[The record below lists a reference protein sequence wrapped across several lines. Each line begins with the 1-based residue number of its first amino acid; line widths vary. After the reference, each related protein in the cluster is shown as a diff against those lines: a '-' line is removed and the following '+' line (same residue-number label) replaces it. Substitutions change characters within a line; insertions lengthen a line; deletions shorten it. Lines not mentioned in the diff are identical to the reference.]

1 MAFQFT
7 CPQGHWLE
15 ADESHA
21 GQQCRCPECGAMF
34 LIPAP
39 SVAAYGGAGEPSSG
53 MPDLLGHGG
62 GGSVGDEPRIL
73 HIPCP
78 NGHELETPDDMI
90 GQDVLCPHC
99 GVQFQLRESDS
110 VESKRRR
117 SAEME
122 RIRQRQ
128 ASLWL
133 NWAIVIAVMVVLGI
147 VGMIA
152 MLFQS

>member
-15 ADESHA
+15 ADEAHV
-21 GQQCRCPECGAMF
+21 GQQCRCPECGATF
-34 LIPAP
+34 LIPEP
-39 SVAAYGGAGEPSSG
+39 EVAAYGAAGAASSGLPDVLAPSDATGAGEG
-53 MPDLLGHGG
+53 
-62 GGSVGDEPRIL
+62 PRIL

-110 VESKRRR
+110 VEAKRRR
-117 SAEME
+117 AIE
-122 RIRQRQ
+122 RDRIHQRQ
-128 ASLWL
+128 ANLWL
-133 NWAIVIAVMVVLGI
+133 NWAIVIAVLVVLGI
-147 VGMIA
+147 VGMIVI
-152 MLFQS
+152 LFQ